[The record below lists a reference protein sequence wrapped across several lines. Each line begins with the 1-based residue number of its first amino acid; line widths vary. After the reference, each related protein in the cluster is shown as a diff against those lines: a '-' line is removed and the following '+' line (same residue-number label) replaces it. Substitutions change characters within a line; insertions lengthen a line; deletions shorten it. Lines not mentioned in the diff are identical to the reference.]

1 MTVRKFWSDSAPIP
15 DRILPGFSG
24 RTNAPM
30 PPLSL
35 DVFWTAVA
43 ASRLIADDQLP
54 QIRVACEAETK
65 AADESADKQTA
76 LAAQWLVRHGV
87 LTLWQAK
94 RLTRG
99 GGGSFFIGDYRLLEK
114 HEHPLGGTIYRA
126 LHDPT
131 RRRVALVPLD
141 RTACERVEVWTEVV
155 RRTERA
161 AEATDPALSRT
172 WALEEAASGRFIVCE
187 DLPGPSL
194 AEELA
199 QRGGWPVAEAVEAVL
214 PLCRAVAELHRLGGV
229 HGLISLANVVRPISK
244 DEVPQPLRLLQHPLA
259 GDPLGLLSADPLRQS
274 RSLTRLGEAVCFVPP
289 ERLTTGEP
297 VTPTGDVYALGCLLH
312 TLLAGRLAAWQGDPV
327 ATADCLRQATPA
339 AGPPLP
345 PLPHCPAEVT
355 QLLEYL
361 TASDPAR
368 RYADAAEAADAIAAC
383 LGKPAVSPALPAERP
398 QAANLIAAAAAART
412 EQPTAAASQR
422 RTSLPVVAGGVTA
435 AVVVLVGMIALFVG
449 RGTDDAVPPAAV
461 AAAPAAGPPA
471 GEPQPS
477 ADTAGGDAAAEPTG
491 RFVVENDDQLP
502 WLPPTVGGQPALRY
516 LPAGSQLML
525 LARPAELLATADG
538 QLLLKAGDAALARAV
553 AELERLVGQPLSAI
567 EQLQIG
573 WQADA
578 EGLPLTGIWARFVEP
593 TAAVGEPAGS
603 GGVAAVEQLGGWARW
618 RPPAAAGREVVVTS
632 PSLIEP
638 LIAAADSP
646 GQLPRSM
653 RPLLPA
659 LDDQR
664 QLTLFG
670 SPHYFVHDGR
680 GLLPPAMLPL
690 LEPLEQL
697 VGTDCPAAAV
707 SLHLDD
713 RTYVELDAVSPAVG
727 SARGLER
734 QVDEGLTALA
744 DAAEEAISQRSLA
757 PYGKR
762 LVLRL
767 PSLLRLVERQLRV
780 GIEHRD
786 LIIANSYLPQFAGHN
801 IAAAAFV
808 LLEQM
813 AADPE
818 GGTPASA
825 AAASVAPPQTLAQRL
840 QRPVDI
846 AFARDT
852 LETAIQ
858 LLAEESGIPMEIA
871 GGDLELEG
879 ITKNQSFGL
888 EQRGVPAE
896 RVLLTILQKSD
907 GGAGKLVYVVRQA
920 EGQEQLVVT
929 TRKAAEKRG
938 EALPAVFA
946 DGNAP
951 VSAPE

>member
-1 MTVRKFWSDSAPIP
+1 
-15 DRILPGFSG
+15 
-24 RTNAPM
+24 M

-54 QIRVACEAETK
+54 QIRAACEAETK

-99 GGGSFFIGDYRLLEK
+99 GAGSFFIGDYRLLDK
-114 HEHPLGGTIYRA
+114 HEHTLGGTIYRA

-141 RTACERVEVWTEVV
+141 RTVCERVEVWTEVV

-161 AEATDPALSRT
+161 AEATDPVLSRT
-172 WALEEAASGRFIVCE
+172 WALEEASSGRFIVCE
-187 DLPGPSL
+187 DIPGRSL
-194 AEELA
+194 TEELA
-199 QRGGWPVAEAVEAVL
+199 QQGRWSVAEAVEAVL

-229 HGLISLANVVRPISK
+229 HGLISLANVVRPNSK
-244 DEVPQPLRLLQHPLA
+244 DDASQPLRLLQHPLA

-274 RSLTRLGEAVCFVPP
+274 RSLMQLGEAVCFVPP

-297 VTPTGDVYALGCLLH
+297 ITPAGDVYALGCLLH
-312 TLLAGRLAAWQGDPV
+312 TLLAGRLAAWQDDPV
-327 ATADCLRQATPA
+327 KTAAFLRQAGGAATPV
-339 AGPPLP
+339 LP
-345 PLPHCPAEVT
+345 AIPHCPAEVT
-355 QLLEYL
+355 QLIEFL

-383 LGKPAVSPALPAERP
+383 LGQPPVSPALPDERP
-398 QAANLIAAAAAART
+398 QAANLIAAAAEVPPDPPPSKSSKR
-412 EQPTAAASQR
+412 QMW
-422 RTSLPVVAGGVTA
+422 LPVVAGGATAA
-435 AVVVLVGMIALFVG
+435 AVVLIGLITLLVRQGS
-449 RGTDDAVPPAAV
+449 TEAVPPEAATV
-461 AAAPAAGPPA
+461 VPVTDGHR
-471 GEPQPS
+471 GEPTLPTVGE
-477 ADTAGGDAAAEPTG
+477 DGGAVAEPTG
-491 RFVVENDDQLP
+491 RFVVESDDQLP
-502 WLPPTVGGQPALRY
+502 WLPPTAGGQPTLRY

-538 QLLLKAGDAALARAV
+538 QLLLKAGDAVLARAV
-553 AELERLVGQPLSAI
+553 AELERLVGQPLPAI

-578 EGLPLTGIWARFVEP
+578 EGLPLTGIWARFIEP
-593 TAAVGEPAGS
+593 VAAADESGTGS
-603 GGVAAVEQLGGWARW
+603 GEAAVEQLGDWARW

-638 LIAAADSP
+638 LIAAADAP

-653 RPLLPA
+653 RPLLPV

-680 GLLPPAMLPL
+680 SLLPPAMLPL
-690 LEPLEQL
+690 LDPLEQL
-697 VGTDCPAAAV
+697 VGADCPAAAV

-734 QVDEGLTALA
+734 QVEQRLTALA
-744 DAAEEAISQRSLA
+744 DAVEEVISQRNLA
-757 PYGKR
+757 VYGKR

-767 PSLLRLVERQLRV
+767 PSLVRLFERQLRI

-786 LIIANSYLPQFAGHN
+786 LIVANSYLPQFAGHN

-818 GGTPASA
+818 GGASA
-825 AAASVAPPQTLAQRL
+825 PAAASATPPQTLAQRL
-840 QRPVDI
+840 QRPVSI

-858 LLAEESGIPMEIA
+858 MLAEESGIPVEIA
-871 GGDLELEG
+871 GADLELEG

-896 RVLLTILQKSD
+896 VVLLTILQKSD
-907 GGAGKLVYVVRQA
+907 GGADKLVYVVRQQG
-920 EGQEQLVVT
+920 EEEQLVVT

-938 EALPAVFA
+938 EPLPAVFTAA
-946 DGNAP
+946 DAP

>member
-1 MTVRKFWSDSAPIP
+1 
-15 DRILPGFSG
+15 
-24 RTNAPM
+24 M
-30 PPLSL
+30 PPLSS

-43 ASRLIADDQLP
+43 ASRLISDDQLP
-54 QIRVACEAETK
+54 QIRAACEADIK
-65 AADESADKQTA
+65 AVDESVDKQTA
-76 LAAQWLVRHGV
+76 LAAQWLVRRGV

-99 GGGSFFIGDYRLLEK
+99 GGGSFFIGDYRLLDK
-114 HEHPLGGTIYRA
+114 HEHPFGGVIYRG
-126 LHDPT
+126 LHGPT
-131 RRRVALVPLD
+131 QRRVALVPLD
-141 RTACERVEVWTEVV
+141 RSACERVEVWTEVV

-161 AEATDPALSRT
+161 VAAADPALSRT

-187 DLPGPSL
+187 DLPGRSL
-194 AEELA
+194 ADELA
-199 QRGGWPVAEAVEAVL
+199 QRGCWPVAEAVEAVL

-229 HGLISLANVVRPISK
+229 HGLIALGNVVRPASK
-244 DEVPQPLRLLQHPLA
+244 DEALQPLRLLQQPLA

-289 ERLTTGEP
+289 ERLATGQP
-297 VTPTGDVYALGCLLH
+297 VTPAGDVYALGCLLH
-312 TLLAGRLAAWQGDPV
+312 TLLAGRLATWKGDPV
-327 ATADCLRQATPA
+327 ATAAFLRQATPA

-345 PLPHCPAEVT
+345 PLPHCPAEVG
-355 QLLEYL
+355 QLITHL

-368 RYADAAEAADAIAAC
+368 RYADAAEAADAMAAC
-383 LGKPAVSPALPAERP
+383 LGQPAVSPALPAARP
-398 QAANLIAAAAAART
+398 QAANLIAAAAAEPT
-412 EQPTAAASQR
+412 EQPTTGSSQWR
-422 RTSLPVVAGGVTA
+422 AWLPLVAGGATA
-435 AVVVLVGMIALFVG
+435 AVVVLVGSMILFAR
-449 RGTDDAVPPAAV
+449 RGSDDAVPPAAV
-461 AAAPAAGPPA
+461 AVAPAVAGPADEPKPLAEAA
-471 GEPQPS
+471 GK
-477 ADTAGGDAAAEPTG
+477 DAAAEPPD
-491 RFVVENDDQLP
+491 RFVVENDGQLP
-502 WLPPTVGGQPALRY
+502 WLPPTAGGQPALRY

-538 QLLLKAGDAALARAV
+538 RLLLKAGDAVLARPV

-578 EGLPLTGIWARFVEP
+578 DGLPLTGIWARFVEP
-593 TAAVGEPAGS
+593 AAVPSEPPAS
-603 GGVAAVEQLGGWARW
+603 PAAAAVEQLGDWVRW
-618 RPPAAAGREVVVTS
+618 RPPAAAGRELVVAS
-632 PSLIEP
+632 PPLIDP
-638 LIAAADSP
+638 LIAAADVP

-653 RPLLPA
+653 RPLLPV

-680 GLLPPAMLPL
+680 NLLPPAMLPL
-690 LEPLEQL
+690 LDPLEQL
-697 VGTDCPAAAV
+697 LGADCPAAAV

-713 RTYVELDAVSPAVG
+713 RSYVELDAVSPAVG

-734 QVDEGLTALA
+734 QVQQGLTALA
-744 DAAEEAISQRSLA
+744 DAVEKIVSERSLA
-757 PYGKR
+757 AYGKR

-767 PSLLRLVERQLRV
+767 PSLLRLLERQLRV

-786 LIIANSYLPQFAGHN
+786 LIVANSYLPQFAGHN
-801 IAAAAFV
+801 IAAAATV
-808 LLEQM
+808 LLEQI

-818 GGTPASA
+818 GGT
-825 AAASVAPPQTLAQRL
+825 APPAAVPKPPPQPLARRL
-840 QRPVDI
+840 QQPVAI

-858 LLAEESGIPMEIA
+858 LLAEESGIPIKIA

-896 RVLLTILQKSD
+896 EVLLTILRKSD
-907 GGAGKLVYVVRQA
+907 AGAGKLVYVVRQ
-920 EGQEQLVVT
+920 EQGQEQIVVT

-938 EALPAVFA
+938 DTLPAVFA
-946 DGNAP
+946 GTDAP
-951 VSAPE
+951 VPAPQ

>member
-1 MTVRKFWSDSAPIP
+1 
-15 DRILPGFSG
+15 
-24 RTNAPM
+24 M

-54 QIRVACEAETK
+54 QIRAACEAETK

-76 LAAQWLVRHGV
+76 LAAQWLVRRGV

-99 GGGSFFIGDYRLLEK
+99 SGGSFFIGDYRLLDK
-114 HEHPLGGTIYRA
+114 HEHPFGGVVYRA
-126 LHDPT
+126 VHGPT
-131 RRRVALVPLD
+131 QQRVALVPLE
-141 RTACERVEVWTEVV
+141 RAACERVEVWTEVV

-161 AEATDPALSRT
+161 AAATDPALSRT
-172 WALEEAASGRFIVCE
+172 WALEEASSGRFIVCE
-187 DLPGPSL
+187 DIPGQSL
-194 AEELA
+194 TEELA

-229 HGLISLANVVRPISK
+229 HGLIALGNVVRPASK
-244 DEVPQPLRLLQHPLA
+244 DEALQPLRLLQHPLA

-274 RSLTRLGEAVCFVPP
+274 RSLKRLAEAVCFVSP
-289 ERLTTGEP
+289 ERLATGQPE
-297 VTPTGDVYALGCLLH
+297 TPAGDVYALGCLLH
-312 TLLAGRLAAWQGDPV
+312 ALLAGRLVTWQGDPV
-327 ATADCLRQATPA
+327 VTATFLRQGLSKAKPL
-339 AGPPLP
+339 LP
-345 PLPHCPAEVT
+345 PIPHCPPEVG
-355 QLLEYL
+355 QLIEYL

-383 LGKPAVSPALPAERP
+383 LGQPAVSPSLPAERP
-398 QAANLIAAAAAART
+398 QAANLIAAAAVEPT
-412 EQPTAAASQR
+412 EQPTAESNQR
-422 RTSLPVVAGGVTA
+422 QVWLPVVAGGVTA
-435 AVVVLVGMIALFVG
+435 AVVVLIGMIALLLR
-449 RGTDDAVPPAAV
+449 RGGDEGLPPDAVAV
-461 AAAPAAGPPA
+461 APV
-471 GEPQPS
+471 
-477 ADTAGGDAAAEPTG
+477 AAEPAGGPAPSAEAGSENAAPDATG
-491 RFVVENDDQLP
+491 RFLVESDDQLP
-502 WLPPTVGGQPALRY
+502 WLPPTAGSQPTLRY

-525 LARPAELLATADG
+525 LARPADLLATADG
-538 QLLLKAGDAALARAV
+538 PLLLKAGDAALARAV
-553 AELERLVGQPLSAI
+553 AELERLLGQPLAEI

-578 EGLPLTGIWARFVEP
+578 DGLPLLGIWARGLKP
-593 TAAVGEPAGS
+593 AVSDSESSATEGT
-603 GGVAAVEQLGGWARW
+603 AAVEQVDGWARW
-618 RPPAAAGREVVVTS
+618 RPPAAAGREVVVAS

-638 LIAAADSP
+638 LIAAADAP

-653 RPLLPA
+653 RPLVPV

-680 GLLPPAMLPL
+680 SLLPPAMLPL
-690 LEPLEQL
+690 LEPLEKL
-697 VGTDCPAAAV
+697 VGADCPAVAV

-734 QVDEGLTALA
+734 QVEQGLAALA
-744 DAAEEAISQRSLA
+744 DAVEEVISKRSLA
-757 PYGKR
+757 AYGKR
-762 LVLRL
+762 LVMRL
-767 PSLLRLVERQLRV
+767 PSLLRLLERQLRV

-801 IAAAAFV
+801 IAAAATV
-808 LLEQM
+808 LLEQV

-818 GGTPASA
+818 GGTPAPA
-825 AAASVAPPQTLAQRL
+825 AAAPAAPTQTLAQRL

-858 LLAEESGIPMEIA
+858 LLVEESGIPIEIA

-896 RVLLTILQKSD
+896 KVLLTILQKSD
-907 GGAGKLVYVVRQA
+907 GGAGKLVYIVRQ
-920 EGQEQLVVT
+920 EQGREQIVVT
-929 TRKAAEKRG
+929 TRKAAAKRG
-938 EALPAVFA
+938 DTLPAVFA
-946 DGNAP
+946 GSDAP
-951 VSAPE
+951 VSAPQ

>member
-1 MTVRKFWSDSAPIP
+1 
-15 DRILPGFSG
+15 
-24 RTNAPM
+24 M

-54 QIRVACEAETK
+54 QIRAACEAETK
-65 AADESADKQTA
+65 AANESVDKQTA
-76 LAAQWLVRHGV
+76 LAAQWLVRRGV

-99 GGGSFFIGDYRLLEK
+99 GGGSFFIGDYRLLDK

-161 AEATDPALSRT
+161 TEATDPALSRT

-187 DLPGPSL
+187 DIPGRSL
-194 AEELA
+194 ADELA
-199 QRGGWPVAEAVEAVL
+199 QRGGWLVAKAVEAVL

-274 RSLTRLGEAVCFVPP
+274 RSLTRLGDAVCFVPP
-289 ERLTTGEP
+289 ERLMNGQP
-297 VTPTGDVYALGCLLH
+297 VTPAGDVYALGCLLH
-312 TLLAGRLAAWQGDPV
+312 ALLAGRLAAWQGDPV
-327 ATADCLRQATPA
+327 KTAAFLRHA
-339 AGPPLP
+339 AGAAKPVLP
-345 PLPHCPAEVT
+345 PIPDCPAEVT

-361 TASDPAR
+361 TANDLAR

-383 LGKPAVSPALPAERP
+383 LGEPAVSSALPDERP
-398 QAANLIAAAAAART
+398 QAANLIAVATAKPS
-412 EQPTAAASQR
+412 EESSSQPSQR
-422 RTSLPVVAGGVTA
+422 QTWLPLVAGGVTA

-449 RGTDDAVPPAAV
+449 RGTDEAVPPDAV
-461 AAAPAAGPPA
+461 AAVPAAAGPAAELKPPA
-471 GEPQPS
+471 E
-477 ADTAGGDAAAEPTG
+477 AAGGDTTAEPSG
-491 RFVVENDDQLP
+491 RFVVENDNQLP
-502 WLPPTVGGQPALRY
+502 WLPPTAGTQPTLRY

-538 QLLLKAGDAALARAV
+538 RLLLKAGDAALGRAV
-553 AELERLVGQPLSAI
+553 AELERLLGQPLAAI

-573 WQADA
+573 WQADTD
-578 EGLPLTGIWARFVEP
+578 GLPLMGIWARFVEP
-593 TAAVGEPAGS
+593 PAAASAG
-603 GGVAAVEQLGGWARW
+603 AAAGEQLSGWARW
-618 RPPAAAGREVVVTS
+618 RPPAAAGREVVVAS

-638 LIAAADSP
+638 LIAAADAP

-653 RPLLPA
+653 RPLVPV

-680 GLLPPAMLPL
+680 SLLPPAMLPL
-690 LEPLEQL
+690 LEPLEKL
-697 VGTDCPAAAV
+697 VGADCPAVAV

-734 QVDEGLTALA
+734 QVEQGLAALA
-744 DAAEEAISQRSLA
+744 DAVEEVISKRSLA
-757 PYGKR
+757 AYGKR
-762 LVLRL
+762 LVMRL
-767 PSLLRLVERQLRV
+767 PSLLRLLERQLRV

-801 IAAAAFV
+801 IAAAATV
-808 LLEQM
+808 LLEQV

-818 GGTPASA
+818 GGTPAPA
-825 AAASVAPPQTLAQRL
+825 AAAPAAPTQTLAQRL

-858 LLAEESGIPMEIA
+858 LLVEESGIPIEIA

-888 EQRGVPAE
+888 EQRGVTAE
-896 RVLLTILQKSD
+896 KVLLTILQKSD
-907 GGAGKLVYVVRQA
+907 GGAGKLVYIVRQ
-920 EGQEQLVVT
+920 EQGREQIVVT
-929 TRKAAEKRG
+929 TRKAAAKRG
-938 EALPAVFA
+938 DTPPAVFA
-946 DGNAP
+946 GSDAP
-951 VSAPE
+951 VSAPQ